1 MINTM
6 LAIHDSR
13 SGFHPHWVEYCRKN
27 CIPYKLVYCYAN
39 NILEQVEDCRALL
52 WHHSH
57 SDPRDIL
64 IARQILFTL
73 EHTGLKVFPDFRIAW
88 HFDDKVGQKYLFE
101 AFDIPRMRSYVFVEL
116 ATALE
121 WATRTDYPKVFKLR
135 HGSASSGVRLVRGES
150 QARRLIRRAF
160 GRGIPV
166 YSPWENLKERFY
178 RARAGTFDTI
188 DVTKGLA
195 RFFYPPRFSRVLGP
209 QRGYVLFQDFAP
221 GNDSDVRVVVVGD
234 KAFGLRRWVRPGD
247 FRASGSKI
255 NSYDRE
261 QMDVECVALAFQLAE
276 KLGGQCLAFDFIRKE
291 DNSLAVMEV
300 SYAFN
305 WKGRSAGYWDR
316 NLNWCVGKFRPE
328 EWMVE
333 LVLDS
338 LT

>member
-1 MINTM
+1 MSDVR
-6 LAIHDSR
+6 LAIHGSK
-13 SGFHPHWVEYCRKN
+13 SGSSPYWIDYCRRKKIPHKVVN
-27 CIPYKLVYCYAN
+27 CYDNDIV
-39 NILEQVEDCRALL
+39 EQVRDCSALF

-57 SDPRDIL
+57 SDPRDVV
-64 IARQILFTL
+64 IARQLLFAH
-73 EHTGLKVFPDFRIAW
+73 EHAGFKVFPDFRLAW

-101 AFDIPRMRSYVFVEL
+101 ALDIPTLRSYVFVES
-116 ATALE
+116 APALE
-121 WATRTDYPKVFKLR
+121 WAVTADYPKVFKLR
-135 HGSASSGVRLVRGES
+135 HGSASSGVRLVRSES

-160 GRGIPV
+160 GRGFPV
-166 YSPWENLKERFY
+166 YSPWENLQERLY
-178 RARAGTFDTI
+178 RARAGTIDTI
-188 DVTKGLA
+188 DVTKGFA
-195 RFFYPPRFSRVLGP
+195 RIFYPPRFSRVLGP
-209 QRGYVLFQDFAP
+209 QRGYVLFQDFAS

-255 NSYDRE
+255 NSYERE
-261 QMDVECVALAFQLAE
+261 QVDIECVALAFQLAE

-300 SYAFN
+300 SYGFN

-328 EWMVE
+328 EWMID
-333 LVLDS
+333 LVLDG